1 MSWRDHLREAVW
13 GLSLYR
19 PFDYASAP
27 RDLVRLD
34 ANEAAYPLDRGEV
47 EAFQAE
53 IGRLAFHRYPDV
65 SGQPLREALARRWG
79 VAPEQILL
87 GNGSDEVIAILV
99 AAFGGGRPGAPAR
112 VLYPTP
118 TFGEYESIALSHGAV
133 PLPVPLDDRFQLDEP
148 ALAETIR
155 RERPALA
162 FFASPNN
169 PTGNRFDPEVLLRL
183 APAMDAV
190 LVADEAYAD
199 FGGFTLMP
207 RVGEVPGLFVMRSLS
222 KIGLA
227 GMRLGA
233 LVGPRD
239 AVAELDKVRLPY
251 NVSAVSVALACAA
264 LARPEHLDAR
274 IRRVA
279 DRRRELEA
287 GLRAIPGLTVFPT
300 DANFV
305 LIRTPGD
312 ARAVFDRLLARG
324 VLVRYLSRPGPL
336 ERCLRITA
344 GTPEENEACLRAL
357 RAAVA

>member
-1 MSWRDHLREAVW
+1 VSWRDHLREAVW
-13 GLSLYR
+13 GLSAYR
-19 PFDYASAP
+19 PFDYAAAP

-34 ANEAAYPLDRGEV
+34 ANESCYPLEREDV

-53 IGRLAFHRYPDV
+53 LARLPFHRYPEV
-65 SGQPLREALARRWG
+65 SGRPLREALARRWG
-79 VAPEQILL
+79 VAPDQLIL
-87 GNGSDEVIAILV
+87 GNGSDEIIAVL
-99 AAFGGGRPGAPAR
+99 ATAFGGGRDGRPAALLHP
-112 VLYPTP
+112 VP
-118 TFGEYESIALSHGAV
+118 TFGEYEQIALCGGLRPV
-133 PLPVPLDDRFQLDEP
+133 PVPLDPEFQLDEA
-148 ALAETIR
+148 ALREAIR
-155 RERPALA
+155 RERPTLA
-162 FFASPNN
+162 FLASPNN
-169 PTGNRFDPEVLLRL
+169 PTGNRFDPDVMLRL
-183 APAMDAV
+183 AGELDGV

-199 FGGFTLMP
+199 FGSFTLMP

-227 GMRLGA
+227 GLRLGA

-239 AVAELDKVRLPY
+239 AIAELDKVRLPY
-251 NVSAVSVALACAA
+251 NVSAVSAALACAV
-264 LARPEHLDAR
+264 LAAPERLDAR

-279 DRRRELEA
+279 ERRRELEA

-344 GTPEENEACLRAL
+344 GTAEENDACLRAL